1 MEKTW
6 KDVFRITEDEE
17 NNFDKDHSEHIERYI
32 NVNNNRMKAYPT
44 ANFNIVNADIY
55 CTREI
60 TLEEI
65 KAFIRR

>member
-1 MEKTW
+1 
-6 KDVFRITEDEE
+6 
-17 NNFDKDHSEHIERYI
+17 
-32 NVNNNRMKAYPT
+32 MKAYPT
-44 ANFNIVNADIY
+44 ANFNRVNTGIH